1 MSSQFI
7 FVLSYLAHFQCGFGY
22 FLIKRLIFMQIDFIS
37 YIYGWIGSSQPFLV
51 ISQFSQFCVIT
62 AHISAE
68 RHLSKILYE
77 NFNSPLPPLT
87 FKTII
92 IFHVKPFFT
101 SAQGSTVKVYMD
113 LWLKYLQI
121 RLTIN
126 IVKITD
132 RRSIFNS
139 CEYVELKWS
148 KGRFLKPSSRN
159 FPISPLISEK
169 FERIP
174 STFYWI
180 CKFFG
185 IIILHQS

>member
-1 MSSQFI
+1 MYGPYPVAAKSF
-7 FVLSYLAHFQCGFGY
+7 FW
-22 FLIKRLIFMQIDFIS
+22 S
-37 YIYGWIGSSQPFLV
+37 YIYVFFAKH
-51 ISQFSQFCVIT
+51 FSEF
-62 AHISAE
+62 SDWN
-68 RHLSKILYE
+68 HLSVLFKELQVDSRYLHI
-77 NFNSPLPPLT
+77 NSSTKLT
-87 FKTII
+87 RTTTI
-92 IFHVKPFFT
+92 
-101 SAQGSTVKVYMD
+101 KVYMD

-148 KGRFLKPSSRN
+148 KGRFLKPSSWN
-159 FPISPLISEK
+159 FPISPLISKK

-174 STFYWI
+174 TIFYWI
-180 CKFFG
+180 CKFLG